1 MHEMCIHL
9 CSYSSGC
16 TVVCTK
22 NLHNLK
28 FLRYVYVYDGEKVG
42 RCCLDENHFYL
53 ATVHFTYVSS
63 SPFNLILDRTCRDAL
78 DSTLI
83 TYINNFS

>member
-22 NLHNLK
+22 NIHILK
-28 FLRYVYVYDGEKVG
+28 FLRYVYVCDGEKVG
-42 RCCLDENHFYL
+42 RCCLEENHFYL
-53 ATVHFTYVSS
+53 ATVRFTYVSS
-63 SPFNLILDRTCRDAL
+63 SPFNLFLYHSRRDECEVV
-78 DSTLI
+78 LI
-83 TYINNFS
+83 TYL